1 MPSPCKYLSHLTR
14 QGYPLTKSEDIE
26 YQPCTNGGPTGE
38 SSNINRFQEFSRL
51 ELPRL
56 VRRTLEVTVEEE
68 AQPLEDRLKERLV
81 DIVRDCQTQLISL
94 FQSTLTQSETSP
106 ALSLSQLRLP
116 EIETTVAPSPS
127 LDATTVITV
136 QNTQQQQQPGQ
147 AAPFQNFDS
156 FQPPDTVD
164 YIPIPAQYPEHEH
177 VVAKHEASPP
187 IEGGSNTPDSGY
199 DSTWNAA
206 PLPPQETYIPS
217 QGNFTQT
224 LPFAHAARM
233 PQSQPQPQPQHQH
246 QHQHQPQLAYN
257 AGAMFV
263 ESEYVDLGGYYG
275 LFQSRNA
282 GFDAGTMDP
291 SWAYLD
297 GTGG

>member
-1 MPSPCKYLSHLTR
+1 MS
-14 QGYPLTKSEDIE
+14 
-26 YQPCTNGGPTGE
+26 
-38 SSNINRFQEFSRL
+38 RFQEFSRL

-68 AQPLEDRLKERLV
+68 AQPLEERLKERLV

-94 FQSTLTQSETSP
+94 FQSTTTQSETSP

-116 EIETTVAPSPS
+116 ESESTVAPSPS
-127 LDATTVITV
+127 LDITV
-136 QNTQQQQQPGQ
+136 ATVKRTQQQQQQPPSQ
-147 AAPFQNFDS
+147 APPFQNFDS
-156 FQPPDTVD
+156 FQPPETAD
-164 YIPIPAQYPEHEH
+164 YIPIPVQYPEHEQ

-187 IEGGSNTPDSGY
+187 VEGGGNTPDSGY

-206 PLPPQETYIPS
+206 PLPPQEPYIQS
-217 QGNFTQT
+217 QGNYTQT
-224 LPFAHAARM
+224 LAFAHATLV
-233 PQSQPQPQPQHQH
+233 PQQQAQPQP
-246 QHQHQPQLAYN
+246 AYN
-257 AGAMFV
+257 TGAMFV

-282 GFDAGTMDP
+282 GYEAGMMDL

-297 GTGG
+297 GTGGGGGDGSGMGHTGMGR